1 MKDYSSYFVIYNL
14 VIGVLLMVSS
24 QRLGEF
30 AGLPFSRRP
39 PQAARVT
46 RIAYVSIL
54 AFGSTVAAT
63 CFFIYVLFHLLRI
76 GV

>member
-1 MKDYSSYFVIYNL
+1 MRDYSSYFVLYNL
-14 VIGVLLMVSS
+14 VIGVLLMISS

-46 RIAYVSIL
+46 RIAYISIL
-54 AFGSTVAAT
+54 AFGSTVAAL
-63 CFFIYVLFHLLRI
+63 CALIYLLFHLLRI